1 MIKYIDMNTEIL
13 KETVSALLAKGKG
26 ILAAD
31 ESNKTADKRL
41 SEYCEGEITEEIR
54 RQYRELLLETPFLE
68 KFVSGVILYDETFWQ
83 NNSDGT
89 KFVTSLQ
96 GRGILPG
103 IKVDTGTREFPSLV
117 GELITNGLDDLEARV
132 KKYSENGAKF
142 TKWRA
147 VFTID
152 EDKCLPTDLAISENA
167 NVLAQYAKIVQKY
180 NLVPIVEP
188 EVLLLGK
195 HNIQTSYEVTKKVVT
210 ALFETFKK
218 YDIYLPGLILKT
230 SMVINGNQ
238 NANEA
243 SPTEVAE
250 TTIKML
256 RESAPSEVGGVVFLS
271 GGQTPVE
278 ATAHF
283 DAIAEREPLPWE
295 LAFSYAR
302 ALQDPALQAWK
313 GKPENLE
320 AARSAFRDRLDMN
333 HLADSG
339 KYRIELEWLD

>member
-1 MIKYIDMNTEIL
+1 MNTEIL
-13 KETVSALLAKGKG
+13 KEIVATLLAKGKG

-31 ESNKTADKRL
+31 ESNKTASKRL
-41 SEYCEGEITEEIR
+41 EEYCEGEITEETR
-54 RQYRELLLETPFLE
+54 RQYREVLLETPFLE

-83 NNSDGT
+83 SNSAGES
-89 KFVTSLQ
+89 FVASLNK
-96 GRGILPG
+96 RGILPG
-103 IKVDTGTREFPSLV
+103 IKVDTGTKEFPGHV
-117 GELITNGLDDLEARV
+117 GELMTGGLDDLEDRV
-132 KKYSENGAKF
+132 KKYTEAGAKF

-147 VFTID
+147 VFSID
-152 EDKCLPTDLAISENA
+152 EDKCLPSDLAISESA
-167 NVLAQYAKIVQKY
+167 DILAQYVQIVQRH

-195 HNIQTSYEVTKKVVT
+195 HDIHASYKVTKKVVKAVFE
-210 ALFETFKK
+210 ALKK
-218 YDIYLPGLILKT
+218 TDAYLPGLILKT

-243 SPTEVAE
+243 SANEVAE
-250 TTIKML
+250 LTVKML
-256 RESAPSEVGGVVFLS
+256 LESVPHEVGGVVFLS

-302 ALQDPALQAWK
+302 ALQDPALQAWA
-313 GKPENLE
+313 GKPENVE
-320 AARSAFRDRLDMN
+320 AARTAFRDRLDMN

-339 KYRIELEWLD
+339 KYKVELEWLD

>member
-1 MIKYIDMNTEIL
+1 MNTEIL
-13 KETVSALLAKGKG
+13 KETAAALLAKGKG

-31 ESNKTADKRL
+31 ESNRTADKRL
-41 SEYCEGEITEEIR
+41 SEYCEGEITEETR

-83 NNSDGT
+83 SNSADE
-89 KFVTSLQ
+89 KFVDSLQ
-96 GRGILPG
+96 KRGILPG
-103 IKVDTGTREFPSLV
+103 IKVDTGTREFPSLE
-117 GELITNGLDDLEARV
+117 GELITSGLDDLEVRV
-132 KKYSENGAKF
+132 KKYAEAGAKF

-152 EDKCLPTDLAISENA
+152 EDKCLPTDLAISENV
-167 NVLAQYAKIVQKY
+167 NVLAQYAQIVQKY

-195 HNIQTSYEVTKKVVT
+195 HSLETSYKVTKKVVT
-210 ALFETFKK
+210 ALFESLKK
-218 YDIYLPGLILKT
+218 FDIYLPGLILKT

-238 NANEA
+238 NADEA

-250 TTIKML
+250 ATIKML
-256 RESAPSEVGGVVFLS
+256 RESVPSELGGVVFLS

-302 ALQDPALQAWK
+302 ALQDPALQVWK
-313 GKPENLE
+313 GKPENFE
-320 AARSAFRDRLDMN
+320 VARAAFRDRLDMN

>member
-1 MIKYIDMNTEIL
+1 MNTEIL
-13 KETVSALLAKGKG
+13 KETVAALLAKGKG

-31 ESNKTADKRL
+31 ESNKTANKRL
-41 SEYCEGEITEEIR
+41 SEYCEGEMTEETR

-83 NNSDGT
+83 NNSVGE
-89 KFVTSLQ
+89 KFVDSLQ
-96 GRGILPG
+96 KRGILPG
-103 IKVDTGTREFPSLV
+103 IKVDTGTREFPSLE
-117 GELITNGLDDLEARV
+117 GELITGGLDDLEERV
-132 KKYSENGAKF
+132 KKYAEAGAKF

-152 EDKCLPTDLAISENA
+152 EDKCLPTDLAISENV
-167 NVLAQYAKIVQKY
+167 NVLAQYAQIVQKH

-195 HNIQTSYEVTKKVVT
+195 HSLQTSYEVTKKVVT
-210 ALFETFKK
+210 ALFEALKK
-218 YDIYLPGLILKT
+218 FDIYLPGLILKT

-238 NANEA
+238 NADEA
-243 SPTEVAE
+243 SPTEVSEA
-250 TTIKML
+250 TVKML
-256 RESAPSEVGGVVFLS
+256 RESVPAEVGGVVFLS

-283 DAIAEREPLPWE
+283 DAITEKEPLPWE

-302 ALQDPALQAWK
+302 ALQDPALQAWA

>member
-1 MIKYIDMNTEIL
+1 MNTEIL
-13 KETVSALLAKGKG
+13 KEIAETLLTKGKG

-41 SEYCEGEITEEIR
+41 SEYCEGEITEETR

-83 NNSDGT
+83 SNSVGE

-96 GRGILPG
+96 NRGILPG
-103 IKVDTGTREFPSLV
+103 IKVDTGTREFSGHV
-117 GELITNGLDDLEARV
+117 GELVTGGLDDLEERV
-132 KKYSENGAKF
+132 KKYAEAGAKF

-167 NVLAQYAKIVQKY
+167 NILAQYAEIVQKY

-195 HNIQTSYEVTKKVVT
+195 HSIQKSYEVTKKVVT
-210 ALFETFKK
+210 TLFETLKK

-238 NANEA
+238 NADEA
-243 SPTEVAE
+243 SAEEVADL
-250 TTIKML
+250 TVKML
-256 RESAPSEVGGVVFLS
+256 RESVPNEVGGVVFLS

-283 DAIAEREPLPWE
+283 DAITEKEPLPWE

-302 ALQDPALQAWK
+302 ALQDPALRVWA
-313 GKPENLE
+313 GKSENVE
-320 AARSAFRDRLDMN
+320 AAREAFRDRLDMN

-339 KYRIELEWLD
+339 KYKVELEWLD

>member
-1 MIKYIDMNTEIL
+1 MNTEIL
-13 KETVSALLAKGKG
+13 KETAALLLTKGKG

-41 SEYCEGEITEEIR
+41 SEYCEGEITEETR

-83 NNSDGT
+83 SNSDGE
-89 KFVTSLQ
+89 KFITSLQ
-96 GRGILPG
+96 NRGILPG
-103 IKVDTGTREFPSLV
+103 IKVDTGTREFPSLE
-117 GELITNGLDDLEARV
+117 GELITGGLDDLETRV
-132 KKYSENGAKF
+132 KKYAEAGAKF

-152 EDKCLPTDLAISENA
+152 EDKCLPTDLAILENV
-167 NVLAQYAKIVQKY
+167 NVLAQYAQIVQKY

-195 HNIQTSYEVTKKVVT
+195 HSLETSYEVTKKVVT
-210 ALFETFKK
+210 ALFEGLKK

-238 NANEA
+238 NADEA

-250 TTIKML
+250 ATIKML
-256 RESAPSEVGGVVFLS
+256 RESVPAEVGGVVFLS

-283 DAIAEREPLPWE
+283 DAIAEKEPLPWE

-302 ALQDPALQAWK
+302 ALQDPALQAWA
-313 GKPENLE
+313 GKPGNIE
-320 AARSAFRDRLDMN
+320 AAREAFRDRLDMN